1 MEHQKHN
8 QVGFGLSIIEL
19 IEQQI
24 REIVKEEFKDDTDSP
39 PQFIVSLYNE
49 DMNDQS
55 IMITINHCGIKFTEK
70 LFPRKNTEYGYDSVK
85 DQIINMYNQTM

>member
-8 QVGFGLSIIEL
+8 QVGFGLSVIDL
-19 IEQQI
+19 IEKQI
-24 REIVKEEFKDDTDSP
+24 KDIVDEEFKKDIDSP
-39 PQFIVSLYNE
+39 PTYIVSLNHE
-49 DMNDQS
+49 DMNNQY
-55 IMITINHCGIKFTEK
+55 IMITIDHQGVKFTEK